1 MSEKVTYNTVLFED
15 SITNSSVLSN
25 DASAISDD
33 IQQFLDIVDDRILG
47 YYDSNITN
55 QLSNYTT
62 TFNNDSDNMQQ
73 FGRWLND
80 TYDDYKMTSSKVNEI
95 VSDLKTNELDGS
107 LGNVGHKAVEDPT
120 HTENTPD
127 NVQQAAVAEKNSNSN
142 TNSKDSSER
151 DRESLLRHWRE
162 RNKLDQISDSQN
174 ADGLKAQAASITS
187 NGSANGSKAGIYA
200 SLVGAGLSQAIEGVD
215 AILDDKKDEKSQAA
229 EEVSEE
235 KKMQSGPGTTQ
246 EEEKEKK
253 NDNMLLGMGV
263 GLAAAAFTGKFVL
276 SDDEEDKEEEKAIE
290 KYMAKEEKK

>member
-95 VSDLKTNELDGS
+95 VSDLKANELDGS
-107 LGNVGHKAVEDPT
+107 LGNVGHKTAEDPT
-120 HTENTPD
+120 HIENPPD
-127 NVQQAAVAEKNSNSN
+127 NVQPAVVEKNSNSNSN

-200 SLVGAGLSQAIEGVD
+200 SLVGAGLSQTLEGVE
-215 AILDDKKDEKSQAA
+215 AMLDDKKEETA
-229 EEVSEE
+229 EEEIPEE
-235 KKMQSGPGTTQ
+235 EGKVKSGTETTE

-276 SDDEEDKEEEKAIE
+276 SNDEEDKDEEKAIE
-290 KYMAKEEKK
+290 KYMAKEGKK

>member
-1 MSEKVTYNTVLFED
+1 MSEKVSYNPILFEE
-15 SITNSSVLSN
+15 SITNSSVLSS
-25 DASAISDD
+25 DASAISGD

-47 YYDSNITN
+47 YYDADITN
-55 QLSNYTT
+55 KLSNYTT
-62 TFNNDSDNMQQ
+62 TFDNDSDNMQQ

-107 LGNVGHKAVEDPT
+107 LGNVEHKTVEDPT
-120 HTENTPD
+120 HIENKPD
-127 NVQQAAVAEKNSNSN
+127 NVQPAVVEKNSNSN

-151 DRESLLRHWRE
+151 DRGSLLRHWRE

-174 ADGLKAQAASITS
+174 ADGLKTQAASVTS

-200 SLVGAGLSQAIEGVD
+200 SLVGAGLSQAIESVD
-215 AILDDKKDEKSQAA
+215 AILDDKKDEKSQAP

-235 KKMQSGPGTTQ
+235 EKMQSGPGTTK

-276 SDDEEDKEEEKAIE
+276 SNDEEDKDEEKAIE
-290 KYMAKEEKK
+290 KYMAKEGKK